1 MAGAVSASSP
11 PPDSWASRVLIHG
24 LVEIVGGA
32 AIFGLMM
39 LTVSDALL
47 RSFANYPVLGAN
59 DFTQIILVVVVAC
72 SLPLCVAGGRTI
84 TIDLLIDL
92 MPTSARAV
100 VRRLAAASGTVM
112 LGYLAWR
119 CLANARDAAT
129 FGETTTLLQIPFGPF
144 YLALA
149 IGLALSALLFLAD
162 AIWGRQAP

>member
-1 MAGAVSASSP
+1 MRGPSQSGFASSRA
-11 PPDSWASRVLIHG
+11 ASLVLG
-24 LVEIVGGA
+24 LLEIIGGVA
-32 AIFGLMM
+32 LLGLMV

-47 RSFANYPVLGAN
+47 RSFANYPIVGAN

-72 SLPLCVAGGRTI
+72 SLPLCVAGGRAI

-92 MPTSARAV
+92 LPTSTRTV
-100 VRRLAAASGTVM
+100 LHRLAAASGAIA

-129 FGETTTLLQIPFGPF
+129 FGETTMLLQIPFGPF

-149 IGLALSALLFLAD
+149 IGLALSAVLFLVD
-162 AIWGRQAP
+162 AIWRRQMP